1 MAPRGRA
8 TSTSQKNLA
17 STAAANKKVEELE
30 AKLRVMEKKRMEDRD
45 KLKGLEKTGEERD
58 KYKSIIQKL
67 EGKLQPQQ
75 HELTELRKRV
85 KEAETRADASESQAL
100 DLDTAAEMATL
111 DREMAEEKAEA
122 AQAELATIKAKV
134 EELELEAEV
143 LREENDE
150 YSKDVGPEERAA
162 HGWIHME
169 KENERLREALMR
181 LRDMTQDQESTLKDT
196 MQSLEHEVDE
206 LRKFREMYDDTNE
219 KLAQSESN
227 VETLRENLETA
238 LGAEEMIEELT
249 EKNMS
254 LSEKIDSMKV
264 EIEDLESLRELTE
277 EIETAHVETEKQLQ
291 DEIDYNEA
299 LYIDQVRQSEAKEE
313 TIKDLKYTVTRF
325 RELVSTLQKDLQEMQ
340 ASRQISET
348 EASELTS
355 RTRAMMD
362 LNMRLQTSASRTQ
375 VKAIDLDLQKLQV
388 QETAQHLAIVQ
399 SFLPEG
405 YSVARGSINALLR
418 SKRIGFKANLVHGF
432 IIERLDGV
440 AVQGR
445 EEDMFHA
452 IEMLSKLA
460 WINATCQRF
469 TVFIESCPVEAFKK
483 FEGAMY
489 DLEPVE
495 RSLNAW
501 IDGLKKDTLKE
512 KQCSSELD
520 RTIAIMTHLSEV
532 HITEG
537 LREFAQHNRMRAK
550 LMQSQL
556 ESAAFAIKHLKSI
569 SQARVLLPVD
579 ADEELEQE
587 AQDFL
592 QKADGLVTQLR
603 SAKLTAGKSIQ
614 QLDEL
619 ADRSLSLDESALP
632 SIEHCQNSVAE
643 LLSACLSA
651 GMATTVIANE
661 EGREDDLGYRDIL
674 KAIGSNETS
683 PFHAL
688 LSQTQS
694 CGKQVQD
701 FHNLTATFTQ
711 TTEFPSSVPQAPWK
725 ILAQQVKDEISSLE
739 KTVVDLRKAKA
750 EIAEKNT
757 ALAMKDKVAEE
768 MDVRI
773 EVLEKRVGESGG
785 KREKLKELEKTVD
798 TFEANEKELTKQ
810 LAEVERRLQ
819 AAEAEKE
826 TLRNQPV
833 TTGTKPTP
841 GYIDEDLRQQVL
853 TTNAVLQDNN
863 KRLTEMVKILHDS
876 MQSKQ
881 MQTSTASQKV
891 ATVTI
896 SVPITPR
903 KNATKENFLGQDA
916 RKVYGDSPMP
926 KAEWSMMLQ
935 QLSKALAWR
944 TEKEKVRFPVQE
956 QDVNQGAW
964 EHLRDD
970 VYGDYKY
977 TLATPTKKGV
987 GRKVIG
993 SPISPWVL

>member
-1 MAPRGRA
+1 
-8 TSTSQKNLA
+8 
-17 STAAANKKVEELE
+17 
-30 AKLRVMEKKRMEDRD
+30 MEDRD
-45 KLKGLEKTGEERD
+45 KMKSLEKIGEERD

-100 DLDTAAEMATL
+100 DIDTAVEMATL

-122 AQAELATIKAKV
+122 AQAELASIKAKV
-134 EELELEAEV
+134 EELELEVEV

-181 LRDMTQDQESTLKDT
+181 LRDITQDQESSLKDT
-196 MQSLEHEVDE
+196 VQGLEQEVDE
-206 LRKFREMYDDTNE
+206 LRKFREMYDDTKE
-219 KLAQSESN
+219 KLVQSESN
-227 VETLRENLETA
+227 AETLRENLETA

-254 LSEKIDSMKV
+254 LSEKIDNMKI
-264 EIEDLESLRELTE
+264 EIEDLESLKELNE

-299 LYIDQVRQSEAKEE
+299 LYLDLIRQSEAKEE

-325 RELVSTLQKDLQEMQ
+325 RELVSTLQTDLQEMQ
-340 ASRQISET
+340 ASRQLSET
-348 EASELTS
+348 EATELTS

-362 LNMRLQTSASRTQ
+362 LNMRLQTSASKTQ

-388 QETAQHLAIVQ
+388 QETTQHLAILQ

-418 SKRIGFKANLVHGF
+418 FKRIGFKANLVHGF
-432 IIERLDGV
+432 IKERLDGV

-452 IEMLSKLA
+452 VEILSKLV
-460 WINATCQRF
+460 WINAASQRF
-469 TVFIESCPVEAFKK
+469 TVFIESCSVEAFKR

-495 RSLNAW
+495 RSFNAW
-501 IDGLKKDTLKE
+501 IDGLKKDTFKE

-520 RTIAIMTHLSEV
+520 RTIAIVTHLSEV
-532 HITEG
+532 HIPEG
-537 LREFAQHNRMRAK
+537 LRELAQDVYMRTK

-556 ESAAFAIKHLKSI
+556 ESAAFAITHLKAI

-579 ADEELEQE
+579 ADEEVEQE

-592 QKADGLVTQLR
+592 QKADALVAQLR
-603 SAKLTAGKSIQ
+603 STKLTAGRSIQ

-619 ADRSLSLDESALP
+619 ADRSLSLDESSLP
-632 SIEHCQNSVAE
+632 SIEQCQNSVAD

-651 GMATTVIANE
+651 GMFTTVVANE

-674 KAIGSNETS
+674 QAIGSSDTS
-683 PFHAL
+683 PFYPL
-688 LSQTQS
+688 LSKAQA
-694 CGKQVQD
+694 CGKQVQE
-701 FHNLTATFTQ
+701 FYNLTATFTQ
-711 TTEFPSSVPQAPWK
+711 TTEFPSSVPQAPWT

-739 KTVVDLRKAKA
+739 KTVIDLRRAKA

-768 MDVRI
+768 MGVRI

-785 KREKLKELEKTVD
+785 KRERLKELEKTVD
-798 TFEANEKELTKQ
+798 NFEANEKELTKR
-810 LAEVERRLQ
+810 LAEVEGKLQ

-826 TLRNQPV
+826 ILRSQPA
-833 TTGTKPTP
+833 TSGMKPTP
-841 GYIDEDLRQQVL
+841 GYVDEDFRQQVQA
-853 TTNAVLQDNN
+853 TNTILQENN
-863 KRLTEMVKILHDS
+863 KNLIEMVKSLQDS
-876 MQSKQ
+876 IQSSQ
-881 MQTSTASQKV
+881 MRTSTVAQKM

-896 SVPITPR
+896 SVPITP
-903 KNATKENFLGQDA
+903 KKTATKQNLLGHEA
-916 RKVYGDSPMP
+916 RKVYTDSPTP
-926 KAEWSMMLQ
+926 KAEWAIMLQ

-944 TEKEKVRFPVQE
+944 AEKEKVRYPVQE
-956 QDVNQGAW
+956 QDLNQGAW

-970 VYGDYKY
+970 IYGDYKY
-977 TLATPTKKGV
+977 TLSTPTKKGV
-987 GRKVIG
+987 GRKVVG
-993 SPISPWVL
+993 DSMSPWVL